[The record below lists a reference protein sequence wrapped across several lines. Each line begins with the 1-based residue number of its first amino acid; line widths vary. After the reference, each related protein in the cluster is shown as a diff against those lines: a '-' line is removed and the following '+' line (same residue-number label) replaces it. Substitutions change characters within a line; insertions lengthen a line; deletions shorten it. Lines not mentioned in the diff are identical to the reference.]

1 MAYTIKRTNGVV
13 IATIPDS
20 DAVNISVNTNYSVA
34 LLGKHSPNYG
44 EIFNTNFIRLLEN
57 SANPA
62 APGTPLLGQ
71 LWFDSTPS
79 NLGLNVCIGE
89 ASGSTPATF
98 NPVALL
104 TRSATQPS
112 GTQLGKLWHDTTT
125 NQLKSYNGTGNWVP
139 IGVTNLDSLTDVT
152 ITTPADGQVL
162 KYNSTTSTW
171 VNGTDATGSGGS
183 GGTTLPAN
191 AAGVLANDGTGV
203 LSWTAVGGSALP
215 SQSSQNG
222 KYLRT
227 NGTSASWATIA
238 YSDIGSPP
246 VIPAAQIQSDWSQTL
261 SAALDFIK
269 NKPTIPAAQ
278 IQSDWNQTTTT
289 ALDFIKNK
297 PTIPTSTA
305 VSSSDVAGAI
315 AGLTAGAIGTYTW
328 AGAAALDSQA
338 YSEPNFNLGGTI
350 AGSRLVTTASTLTP
364 STIYT
369 GTWQAMSISQFIP
382 YAVFTPSC
390 GPSDIRYASY
400 SLALWMRVL

>member
-1 MAYTIKRTNGVV
+1 MAYTIKKTNGTVV
-13 IATIPDS
+13 ATIADS

-57 SANPA
+57 SANSA
-62 APGTPLLGQ
+62 APGTPIVGQ

-125 NQLKSYNGTGNWVP
+125 NQLRSYNGVGAWDP

-152 ITTPADGQVL
+152 ITTPTDGQVL
-162 KYNSTTSTW
+162 KYNASTSAW
-171 VNGTDATGSGGS
+171 VNGTDATGGGG

-305 VSSSDVAGAI
+305 VTSSDVAGAI

-328 AGAAALDSQA
+328 AGAAAVDPMA
-338 YSEPNFNLGGTI
+338 GSEPNFNLGGTI

-369 GTWQAMSISQFIP
+369 GTWQAMSISQHIG
-382 YAVFTPSC
+382 YNVFTPSC
-390 GPSDIRYASY
+390 GPAEIRYGSY
-400 SLALWMRVL
+400 SLALWMRIS

>member
-1 MAYTIKRTNGVV
+1 MAYTIKRTNGAV

-171 VNGTDATGSGGS
+171 VNGTDATGSGG

-269 NKPTIPAAQ
+269 NKPTIPVLPANANGYLKNDGSGTYSWVSANTLFTDT
-278 IQSDWNQTTTT
+278 IVDLGSISGSTTIDRSLGSIFKATAVGSFIVAPANFSAGQSFTLIVTQ
-289 ALDFIKNK
+289 DFTGGRLASYPGSFKFASGFK
-297 PTIPTSTA
+297 TLSTA
-305 VSSSDVAGAI
+305 SSAVDMMNVFYD
-315 AGLTAGAIGTYTW
+315 GTTYYT
-328 AGAAALDSQA
+328 
-338 YSEPNFNLGGTI
+338 
-350 AGSRLVTTASTLTP
+350 TLT
-364 STIYT
+364 TGYT
-369 GTWQAMSISQFIP
+369 A
-382 YAVFTPSC
+382 
-390 GPSDIRYASY
+390 
-400 SLALWMRVL
+400 